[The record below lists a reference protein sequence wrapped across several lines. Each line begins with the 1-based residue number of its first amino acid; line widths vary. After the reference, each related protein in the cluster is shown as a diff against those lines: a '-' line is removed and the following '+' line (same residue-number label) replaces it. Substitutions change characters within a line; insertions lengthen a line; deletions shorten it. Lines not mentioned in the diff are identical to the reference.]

1 MKKLKITV
9 AIMSMVLFL
18 VACGANGSKETPVES
33 PQETPQEEPAE
44 EEAQTPA
51 EAPTE
56 EQAETPAEAPV
67 VEEEAKEYTVNRLY
81 PFEGDIYKVYEGKG
95 NEFAGYDVYVDFVQS
110 DRIQLREN
118 NGGTEIVRV
127 LEKKDGMLKEIIFE
141 PETYYKENFLSKEA
155 NTDRILLMEPI
166 AAGTTWKNENETNT
180 ITAVDKEVVTP
191 YGTYLAVEVTRVTK
205 NEKDEYTNIDYYAE
219 DMGLVKSLNIGAGYE
234 VSSSLQKVEMNAV
247 QKKVV
252 NFYYPNAMDERI
264 FLYRKEIQ
272 FTTNDIPRN
281 LIIDAYKEL
290 PKEAAPVLTPNTKVN
305 YLYLNEDGMVY
316 VDLSRDFMNEM
327 NAGAGYESLILQSL
341 ANTFGDYYGTDKVML
356 TIDGET
362 YESGHIMLRK
372 FEPLKVNYDSI
383 VDMN

>member
-9 AIMSMVLFL
+9 AMMSMILFL
-18 VACGANGSKETPVES
+18 VACGANGSKDTPVET
-33 PQETPQEEPAE
+33 PQETPQEEPAQE
-44 EEAQTPA
+44 E
-51 EAPTE
+51 
-56 EQAETPAEAPV
+56 AETPAEAPEEGAETPSEAP
-67 VEEEAKEYTVNRLY
+67 VEEEAKELTVEMLY
-81 PFEGDIYKVYEGKG
+81 PFEADTYRVYEGKG
-95 NEFAGYDVYVDFVQS
+95 NEYASYDVYVDFMQS
-110 DRIQLREN
+110 DRIQIREN

-127 LEKKDGMLKEIIFE
+127 LEKKDGMLKEVIFE
-141 PETYYKENFLSKEA
+141 PETYYKENFLTKEA

-166 AAGTTWKNENETNT
+166 EVGTTWKNDNETNT

-219 DMGLVKSLNIGAGYE
+219 DMGLIQSLNIGEGYE
-234 VSSSLQKVEMNAV
+234 VSSSLQKVEKNAV

-264 FLYRKEIQ
+264 FLYRKEIE
-272 FTTNDIPRN
+272 FTTNDIPRI
-281 LIIDAYKEL
+281 LIIEAYKEL

-305 YLYLNEDGMVY
+305 YLYLNQDGMVY

-341 ANTFGDYYGTDKVML
+341 ANTFGDYYGTSKVML
-356 TIDGET
+356 TIDGDT
-362 YESGHIMLRK
+362 YESGHILLRE
-372 FEPLKVNYDSI
+372 FEPLEVNYDSI

>member
-1 MKKLKITV
+1 MKKLKIAV
-9 AIMSMVLFL
+9 AIVSMTLFL
-18 VACGANGSKETPVES
+18 VACGADGTKESPAET
-33 PQETPQEEPAE
+33 PQETPQEEQAEISAEAPAE
-44 EEAQTPA
+44 EAV
-51 EAPTE
+51 
-56 EQAETPAEAPV
+56 ETPAEAPV
-67 VEEEAKEYTVNRLY
+67 VEEEADKLTVDMLY
-81 PFEGDIYKVYEGKG
+81 PFESDTYRVYEGKG
-95 NEFAGYDVYVDFVQS
+95 NEYASYDVYVDFMKS
-110 DRIQLREN
+110 DRIQIREN
-118 NGGTEIVRV
+118 NGGTEMVRV
-127 LEKKDGMLKEIIFE
+127 LEKKDGMLKEVIFE
-141 PETYYKENFLSKEA
+141 PETYYKENFLSKEG

-166 AAGTTWKNENETNT
+166 ATGNTWKNGNETNT

-205 NEKDEYTNIDYYAE
+205 NENNEYTNIDYYAE
-219 DMGLVKSLNIGAGYE
+219 NMGLVKSLNIGDGYE
-234 VSSSLQKVEMNAV
+234 VSSSLQKLEKNAV

-281 LIIDAYKEL
+281 LIIGAYKEL

-305 YLYLNEDGMVY
+305 YLYLNQDGMVY

-341 ANTFGDYYGTDKVML
+341 ANTFGDYYGTSKVML

-362 YESGHIMLRK
+362 YESGHILLRE
-372 FEPLKVNYDSI
+372 FEPLEVNYNSI

>member
-51 EAPTE
+51 EAPE
-56 EQAETPAEAPV
+56 EGAETPAEEPV

-166 AAGTTWKNENETNT
+166 AIGTTWKNDNETNT

-191 YGTYLAVEVTRVTK
+191 YGTYDAVEVTRVTK
-205 NEKDEYTNIDYYAE
+205 NEDGEYTNIDYYAE
-219 DMGLVKSLNIGAGYE
+219 DVGLIQSLNIGEGYE
-234 VSSSLQKVEMNAV
+234 VSSSLQKVEMDAV

-281 LIIDAYKEL
+281 LIIGAYKEL

-356 TIDGET
+356 TIDGDT

>member
-1 MKKLKITV
+1 MKKLTITV
-9 AIMSMVLFL
+9 AVISIMLLL
-18 VACGANGSKETPVES
+18 VACGSNGTKESPAETPAES
-33 PQETPQEEPAE
+33 PQEEAAKEPAE
-44 EEAQTPA
+44 A
-51 EAPTE
+51 E
-56 EQAETPAEAPV
+56 EQAETPSEAPV
-67 VEEEAKEYTVNRLY
+67 IEEEAVKLTVDRLY
-81 PFEGDIYKVYEGKG
+81 PFETDTYRVYEGKG
-95 NEFAGYDVYVDFVQS
+95 NEFAGYDVYVDFMQS

-127 LEKKDGMLKEIIFE
+127 LEKKDGMLKEVIFE
-141 PETYYKENFLSKEA
+141 PETYYKENFLSKEP

-166 AAGTTWKNENETNT
+166 AAGTTWMNDNETNT

-191 YGTYLAVEVTRVTK
+191 SGTYLAVEVTRVTK

-219 DMGLVKSLNIGAGYE
+219 DMGLVKSLNIGTGYE
-234 VSSSLQKVEMNAV
+234 VSSSLQKIEKNAV
-247 QKKVV
+247 QNKVV

-272 FTTNDIPRN
+272 FTTNDIPRIL
-281 LIIDAYKEL
+281 LIEAYKEL

-305 YLYLNEDGMVY
+305 YLYLNQDGMVY
-316 VDLSRDFMNEM
+316 VDLSKDFMNEM

-341 ANTFGDYYGTDKVML
+341 ANTFGDYYGTSKVIL

-362 YESGHIMLRK
+362 YESGHILLRE
-372 FEPLKVNYDSI
+372 FEALEVNYDSI

>member
-1 MKKLKITV
+1 
-9 AIMSMVLFL
+9 
-18 VACGANGSKETPVES
+18 
-33 PQETPQEEPAE
+33 
-44 EEAQTPA
+44 
-51 EAPTE
+51 
-56 EQAETPAEAPV
+56 
-67 VEEEAKEYTVNRLY
+67 
-81 PFEGDIYKVYEGKG
+81 
-95 NEFAGYDVYVDFVQS
+95 
-110 DRIQLREN
+110 
-118 NGGTEIVRV
+118 
-127 LEKKDGMLKEIIFE
+127 
-141 PETYYKENFLSKEA
+141 
-155 NTDRILLMEPI
+155 
-166 AAGTTWKNENETNT
+166 
-180 ITAVDKEVVTP
+180 
-191 YGTYLAVEVTRVTK
+191 EVTRVTK
-205 NEKDEYTNIDYYAE
+205 NEDGEYTNIDYYAE
-219 DMGLVKSLNIGAGYE
+219 DVVLIQSLNIGEGYE
-234 VSSSLQKVEMNAV
+234 VSSSLQKVEMDAV

-281 LIIDAYKEL
+281 LIIGAYKEL

>member
-1 MKKLKITV
+1 MKKLTITV
-9 AIMSMVLFL
+9 AVISIMLLL
-18 VACGANGSKETPVES
+18 VACGSNGTKESPAETPAES
-33 PQETPQEEPAE
+33 PQEEAAKEPAE
-44 EEAQTPA
+44 A
-51 EAPTE
+51 E
-56 EQAETPAEAPV
+56 EQAETPSEAPV
-67 VEEEAKEYTVNRLY
+67 IEEEAEKLTVDRLY
-81 PFEGDIYKVYEGKG
+81 PFETDTYRVYEGKG
-95 NEFAGYDVYVDFVQS
+95 NEFAGYDVYVDFMQS

-127 LEKKDGMLKEIIFE
+127 LEKKDGMVKEVIFE
-141 PETYYKENFLSKEA
+141 PETYYKENFLSKEP

-166 AAGTTWKNENETNT
+166 AAGTTWMNDNETNT

-191 YGTYLAVEVTRVTK
+191 SGTYLAVEVTRVTK

-219 DMGLVKSLNIGAGYE
+219 DMGLVKSLNIGTGYE
-234 VSSSLQKVEMNAV
+234 VSSSLQKVEKNAV
-247 QKKVV
+247 QNKVV

-272 FTTNDIPRN
+272 FTTNDIPRIL
-281 LIIDAYKEL
+281 LIEAYKEL

-305 YLYLNEDGMVY
+305 YLYLNQDGMVY
-316 VDLSRDFMNEM
+316 VDLSKDFMNEM

-341 ANTFGDYYGTDKVML
+341 ANTFGDYYGTSKVIL

-362 YESGHIMLRK
+362 YESGHILLRE
-372 FEPLKVNYDSI
+372 FEALEVNYDSI

>member
-18 VACGANGSKETPVES
+18 VACGSNGSKETPVES

-51 EAPTE
+51 EAPE
-56 EQAETPAEAPV
+56 EGAETPAEEPV

-166 AAGTTWKNENETNT
+166 AIGTTWKNDNETNT

-191 YGTYLAVEVTRVTK
+191 YGTYDAVEVTRVTK
-205 NEKDEYTNIDYYAE
+205 NEDGEYTNIDYYAE
-219 DMGLVKSLNIGAGYE
+219 DMGLIQSLNIGEGYE

-281 LIIDAYKEL
+281 LIIEAYKEL

-305 YLYLNEDGMVY
+305 Y
-316 VDLSRDFMNEM
+316 
-327 NAGAGYESLILQSL
+327 
-341 ANTFGDYYGTDKVML
+341 
-356 TIDGET
+356 
-362 YESGHIMLRK
+362 
-372 FEPLKVNYDSI
+372 
-383 VDMN
+383 